1 MATKKKSA
9 AQTRKYKEDI
19 IFFRMSCVF
28 ILACVAVLAILR
40 LNSGKIGLGFWKLCQ
55 NPVYIG
61 VLSVLFVLSLVFFF
75 INKKNKKD
83 ETVTSFASINYVSV
97 IGYIL
102 CCSVYWGNSMSPSAT
117 ILLIATV
124 CLALLYFIYY
134 IFKKD
139 FFIFSLANL
148 VFAATIWIFDIS
160 SLVSALISALMV
172 ALSVLLCLGIYT
184 VSKKTDGE
192 KLCLVPCY
200 ISFVISV
207 ALICFVN
214 LFSVITTLA
223 AAAVMLTQYV
233 LAGIYY
239 TVKFIKEA

>member
-1 MATKKKSA
+1 MATKKTSA
-9 AQTRKYKEDI
+9 SQSKKYREDI

-28 ILACVAVLAILR
+28 ILACVAVLGILR
-40 LNSGKIGLGFWKLCQ
+40 LNSGRTGYEFWKLCQ
-55 NPVYIG
+55 NPIYIG
-61 VLSVLFVLSLVFFF
+61 ILAVLFVLSIVFFL
-75 INKKNKKD
+75 INKKNNKD
-83 ETVTSFASINYVSV
+83 ETVTSFASINFVSV
-97 IGYIL
+97 LGYIL
-102 CCSVYWGNSMSPSAT
+102 ALSVYWGNSSSPSAT

-124 CLALLYFIYY
+124 CLALLYFIHY

-160 SLVSALISALMV
+160 ALVPAIVSAVML
-172 ALSVLLCLGIYT
+172 ALSVLLCLAVYT
-184 VSKKTDGE
+184 GSKKSHGE
-192 KLCLVPCY
+192 KLCFLPCY
-200 ISFVISV
+200 ISFVITV
-207 ALICFVN
+207 ALICCVN
-214 LFSVITTLA
+214 FFSLITTLA